1 MDIFT
6 LFYLFSP
13 RNHSVLSSSF
23 KSKFTVVEIVDIQL
37 LDDLRKNSAKARSR
51 LYHLYAKKLLGI
63 CMRYTKNR
71 YEAEDVLHDAF
82 LKIYTKIDQF
92 TGDGSFEGWLKRITT
107 NTAIQ
112 FLRDRSKEL
121 KTMDIEEYE
130 GDVSEDLEIGLPDL
144 SPSQL
149 MELIQ
154 KLPNGYRLVFNMYVF
169 EQMSHNDISE
179 QLNISVGTSKS
190 QLSRAKLFL
199 RNEILILVKK
209 MDVKEPINQ
218 FAL

>member
-1 MDIFT
+1 M
-6 LFYLFSP
+6 
-13 RNHSVLSSSF
+13 
-23 KSKFTVVEIVDIQL
+23 EIVDIKL
-37 LDDLRKNSAKARSR
+37 VEDLRKNSAKARSR
-51 LYHLYAKKLLGI
+51 LYQMYAKKLLGI

-92 TGDGSFEGWLKRITT
+92 SGEGSFEGWLKRITT

-112 FLRDRSKEL
+112 YLRDRSKEL

-144 SPSQL
+144 NPSQL

-199 RNEILILVKK
+199 RNEIMVLIKK

>member
-1 MDIFT
+1 M
-6 LFYLFSP
+6 
-13 RNHSVLSSSF
+13 
-23 KSKFTVVEIVDIQL
+23 EIVDIKL
-37 LDDLRKNSAKARSR
+37 VEDLRKNSAKARSR
-51 LYHLYAKKLLGI
+51 LYQLYAKKLLGI

-92 TGDGSFEGWLKRITT
+92 SGEGSFEGWLKRITT

-112 FLRDRSKEL
+112 YLRDRSKEL

-144 SPSQL
+144 NPSQL

-199 RNEILILVKK
+199 RNEIMVLIKK